1 MKPATR
7 ARVDLTFIKLRAQFL
22 RGFPRTRIT
31 TRQQRRRRFS
41 FTIDAHETVPKR
53 RDRAR
58 FDLHPGGNGSR
69 QQLVNSANDF
79 INQHIRIELD
89 NISRLTPRH
98 PQGVPDLVP
107 ELIEQRGPYTRRAYV
122 NAKDRTVQAVA
133 HLCRMRR
140 LNATE
145 SAKLV
150 TTRPRL
156 SHYTNTRDFS
166 RRTFPIAAESG

>member
-22 RGFPRTRIT
+22 RGFPRTRISP
-31 TRQQRRRRFS
+31 RQQRRRRFS

-79 INQHIRIELD
+79 INQRIRIELD
-89 NISRLTPRH
+89 KITRLTPRH
-98 PQGVPDLVP
+98 RQRVLDLVP

-122 NAKDRTVQAVA
+122 DAK
-133 HLCRMRR
+133 H
-140 LNATE
+140 
-145 SAKLV
+145 
-150 TTRPRL
+150 
-156 SHYTNTRDFS
+156 
-166 RRTFPIAAESG
+166 